1 MLLFLLLDNRRPEKT
16 IAWALVLIM
25 LPVAG
30 LIAYMVMG
38 RNLRKEKLLDRKSLM
53 DDERVIRLRTQQLN
67 HLLKN
72 ELEFSDAVQDKKNI
86 ITFLLKSSKAILS
99 EFNSINHFTKGSDAF
114 ESIFNDLERAR
125 HHIHLE
131 YYIFEP
137 DSTGSSVKNI
147 LIQKARQ
154 GVEVR
159 FIYDS
164 VGSWGLTRK
173 FLNEMKD
180 AGVETREFLPVQF
193 PWFTSR
199 VNYRNHRKII
209 VIDGTVGYVGGMNV
223 ADRYIDGTPKLGA
236 WRDSHLRLEGGSVKA
251 LQLVFC
257 VDWDF
262 VNGSAMANVEN
273 YFPPTIIKSR
283 KFVQIAASGPDSET
297 SYMMETF
304 FATMVTARKNIYI
317 TTPYFLPNES
327 ILTALRTAAFAG
339 VEIKIIIPRKS
350 DSYMVSF
357 ASLSYIQSLL
367 KLGIRVFFYRKGFI
381 HAKTMTVDSI
391 ISSVGTANMDYRSF
405 DYNLEVNAIIYDEEF
420 AREMEDQFNRDLEFS
435 EEIFLDRWRKR
446 KLTDKIRQSAARL
459 FAPIF

>member
-1 MLLFLLLDNRRPEKT
+1 
-16 IAWALVLIM
+16 
-25 LPVAG
+25 
-30 LIAYMVMG
+30 
-38 RNLRKEKLLDRKSLM
+38 
-53 DDERVIRLRTQQLN
+53 
-67 HLLKN
+67 
-72 ELEFSDAVQDKKNI
+72 
-86 ITFLLKSSKAILS
+86 
-99 EFNSINHFTKGSDAF
+99 
-114 ESIFNDLERAR
+114 
-125 HHIHLE
+125 
-131 YYIFEP
+131 
-137 DSTGSSVKNI
+137 
-147 LIQKARQ
+147 
-154 GVEVR
+154 
-159 FIYDS
+159 
-164 VGSWGLTRK
+164 
-173 FLNEMKD
+173 
-180 AGVETREFLPVQF
+180 
-193 PWFTSR
+193 
-199 VNYRNHRKII
+199 
-209 VIDGTVGYVGGMNV
+209 
-223 ADRYIDGTPKLGA
+223 
-236 WRDSHLRLEGGSVKA
+236 
-251 LQLVFC
+251 
-257 VDWDF
+257 
-262 VNGSAMANVEN
+262 MANVEN